1 MLPVQITVRDV
12 PGSKAIDNLI
22 HKRVEKL
29 HHYYQ
34 RITSCRIVIEVPQK
48 NKHQGKLYSAHV
60 DLTIPGK
67 ELVINRKQNEDLYI
81 AVRDAFDAAERLLED
96 YVRRRRNV
104 KKHISN
110 KRDLAFLESSVTA
123 SDEGEGEPATQ
134 Y

>member
-29 HHYYQ
+29 HHFYQ
-34 RITSCRIVIEVPQK
+34 RITSCRIVIDVPQK
-48 NKHQGKLYSAHV
+48 HRHQGKLYSAHV

-96 YVRRRRNV
+96 YVKRRRSS
-104 KKHISN
+104 KKHAIN
-110 KRDLAFLESSVTA
+110 KRELSHLDLPQ
-123 SDEGEGEPATQ
+123 DDIMGEPITQ